1 MSSQRRSLHQESRI
15 SPAMHVGAPLFI
27 CLPLPCF
34 ITSCFRYALVRQR
47 KVKCHQLSGQQ
58 KVRLRPLFLS
68 VCSTNHLRP
77 FPVPSIALSY
87 PVSQTHSHFRT
98 QHCMVK
104 NYPCTSVR
112 RVFSPLVTELTFA
125 CLDTM
130 RSRLPAKRSASRLS
144 ADVLARIP
152 QTPNRGLCLSHMW
165 SCLLPNY
172 DSPLTYLF
180 SPPTPDKPFV
190 FSHS

>member
-1 MSSQRRSLHQESRI
+1 MSSQRRSPHQESRI
-15 SPAMHVGAPLFI
+15 SPAMHVGALLFI

-34 ITSCFRYALVRQR
+34 IISCFRYAFDRQR
-47 KVKCHQLSGQQ
+47 KVKCHQLPGQP

-68 VCSTNHLRP
+68 ICSTNHLRP
-77 FPVPSIALSY
+77 ILSAKYCAQLPCLTNSLTLSY
-87 PVSQTHSHFRT
+87 

-112 RVFSPLVTELTFA
+112 RVFSSLVTKLTFA

-144 ADVLARIP
+144 ADVLAHTR
-152 QTPNRGLCLSHMW
+152 QTPNRGLCLSHAVMFA
-165 SCLLPNY
+165 SKL
-172 DSPLTYLF
+172 
-180 SPPTPDKPFV
+180 
-190 FSHS
+190 